1 MKDKL
6 MSIFVA
12 FVRKTF
18 TKDRLL
24 DLIDDLLDIVYDR
37 FAAPDGRVEERMLDQ
52 SDAFDNWN
60 EALHD
65 AFDTSEEDK
74 DV

>member
-18 TKDRLL
+18 TKERLL
-24 DLIDDLLDIVYDR
+24 DLIDDLLDIVYER
-37 FAAPDGRVEERMLDQ
+37 FARPDGVVDERMLDQ
-52 SDAFDNWN
+52 SCAFD
-60 EALHD
+60 D
-65 AFDTSEEDK
+65 AKELNKK

>member
-18 TKDRLL
+18 TKERLL

-37 FAAPDGRVEERMLDQ
+37 LFAASGSDAERMFDQ
-52 SDAFDNWN
+52 SHAYIDAKLKELNK
-60 EALHD
+60 
-65 AFDTSEEDK
+65 K

>member
-6 MSIFVA
+6 LSIFVA

-18 TKDRLL
+18 TKERLL
-24 DLIDDLLDIVYDR
+24 DLIDDLLDVVYDR
-37 FAAPDGRVEERMLDQ
+37 FAGPSGNLEFRMVDQ
-52 SDAFDNWN
+52 DNAYCDLK
-60 EALHD
+60 EAL
-65 AFDTSEEDK
+65 DK

>member
-18 TKDRLL
+18 TKERLL

-37 FAAPDGRVEERMLDQ
+37 FARPDGSVQERMLDQ
-52 SDAFDNWN
+52 SFAFD
-60 EALHD
+60 D
-65 AFDTSEEDK
+65 AKELYKK

>member
-6 MSIFVA
+6 LSIFVA

-18 TKDRLL
+18 TKERLL

-37 FAAPDGRVEERMLDQ
+37 FVASDVRVEERFFDQ
-52 SDAFDNWN
+52 YNASADLK
-60 EALHD
+60 EVC
-65 AFDTSEEDK
+65 DK

>member
-18 TKDRLL
+18 TKERLL
-24 DLIDDLLDIVYDR
+24 DLIDDLLDIFYDR
-37 FAAPDGRVEERMLDQ
+37 FARPDEPVEERMVDQ
-52 SDAFDNWN
+52 AIAFVDLKGDVHSD
-60 EALHD
+60 
-65 AFDTSEEDK
+65 
-74 DV
+74 V

>member
-18 TKDRLL
+18 TKERLL

-37 FAAPDGRVEERMLDQ
+37 FARPDGSVAERMLDM
-52 SDAFDNWN
+52 SF
-60 EALHD
+60 ALD
-65 AFDTSEEDK
+65 DVKELSNK

>member
-18 TKDRLL
+18 SKERLL
-24 DLIDDLLDIVYDR
+24 NLIDDLLDIVYDR
-37 FAAPDGRVEERMLDQ
+37 FVVPSIYDHSRVLDQ
-52 SDAFDNWN
+52 MNAFD
-60 EALHD
+60 D
-65 AFDTSEEDK
+65 AKELNNK

>member
-6 MSIFVA
+6 LKIFVA

-18 TKDRLL
+18 TKECLL

-37 FAAPDGRVEERMLDQ
+37 FARPDGGVDERMLDQ
-52 SDAFDNWN
+52 SFVFDDAKEMNK
-60 EALHD
+60 
-65 AFDTSEEDK
+65 K

>member
-6 MSIFVA
+6 QSIFVV

-18 TKDRLL
+18 TEERLL
-24 DLIDDLLDIVYDR
+24 DLVDDLLDVFYDR
-37 FAAPDGRVEERMLDQ
+37 FTSPDEPVDERMVDQ
-52 SDAFDNWN
+52 LIDFVDLKEDVDA
-60 EALHD
+60 
-65 AFDTSEEDK
+65 

>member
-6 MSIFVA
+6 LAIFVA

-18 TKDRLL
+18 SKERLL

-37 FAAPDGRVEERMLDQ
+37 FARPDGSV
-52 SDAFDNWN
+52 DAKIKEDN
-60 EALHD
+60 L
-65 AFDTSEEDK
+65 K
-74 DV
+74 DGF

>member
-18 TKDRLL
+18 TKERLL

-37 FAAPDGRVEERMLDQ
+37 FVRPDGSVVERLHDQ
-52 SDAFDNWN
+52 SFAFD
-60 EALHD
+60 D
-65 AFDTSEEDK
+65 AKELINK

>member
-18 TKDRLL
+18 TKERLL

-37 FAAPDGRVEERMLDQ
+37 FARPDGSVEERMLDQ
-52 SDAFDNWN
+52 SFAFD
-60 EALHD
+60 D
-65 AFDTSEEDK
+65 AKELNKK

>member
-18 TKDRLL
+18 TKERLL
-24 DLIDDLLDIVYDR
+24 DLIDDLLDIVYER
-37 FAAPDGRVEERMLDQ
+37 FARPDGSVDERMID
-52 SDAFDNWN
+52 
-60 EALHD
+60 
-65 AFDTSEEDK
+65 
-74 DV
+74 

>member
-6 MSIFVA
+6 LAIFVA

-18 TKDRLL
+18 TKERLL

-37 FAAPDGRVEERMLDQ
+37 FARPDGSVDERMLDL
-52 SDAFDNWN
+52 SFSFDDAKFK
-60 EALHD
+60 
-65 AFDTSEEDK
+65 EENLK
-74 DV
+74 DGV

>member
-6 MSIFVA
+6 LSIFVA

-24 DLIDDLLDIVYDR
+24 DLIDDLLDVVYDR
-37 FAAPDGRVEERMLDQ
+37 FAAPNGNLDFRMLDQ
-52 SDAFDNWN
+52 ESAYYDLK
-60 EALHD
+60 EAL
-65 AFDTSEEDK
+65 DK

>member
-18 TKDRLL
+18 TKERLL

-37 FAAPDGRVEERMLDQ
+37 FAVPDGRVDERVDDQ
-52 SDAFDNWN
+52 AYAFFDLK
-60 EALHD
+60 EAC
-65 AFDTSEEDK
+65 DK

>member
-6 MSIFVA
+6 QSIFVA

-18 TKDRLL
+18 TKERLL

-37 FAAPDGRVEERMLDQ
+37 FARPDGSVDERMLDQ
-52 SDAFDNWN
+52 SFVFDDAKELNK
-60 EALHD
+60 
-65 AFDTSEEDK
+65 K

>member
-6 MSIFVA
+6 LSIFVA

-18 TKDRLL
+18 TKERLL

-37 FAAPDGRVEERMLDQ
+37 FARPDGSVDERLVDQ
-52 SDAFDNWN
+52 N
-60 EALHD
+60 ET
-65 AFDTSEEDK
+65 FNYVQEVTNK

>member
-6 MSIFVA
+6 LSIFVA

-18 TKDRLL
+18 TKERLL

-37 FAAPDGRVEERMLDQ
+37 FARPDGSVDERMLEQ
-52 SDAFDNWN
+52 SFAFDDAKIK
-60 EALHD
+60 EAN
-65 AFDTSEEDK
+65 FK
-74 DV
+74 DGV

>member
-18 TKDRLL
+18 TKERLL

-37 FAAPDGRVEERMLDQ
+37 FARPDGSVDERMLDQ
-52 SDAFDNWN
+52 SFAFD
-60 EALHD
+60 D
-65 AFDTSEEDK
+65 AKELNKK

>member
-6 MSIFVA
+6 LVIFVA

-18 TKDRLL
+18 SKDRLL

-37 FAAPDGRVEERMLDQ
+37 FARPDGSVDERMLDQ
-52 SDAFDNWN
+52 SFAFDDVKLK
-60 EALHD
+60 EANL
-65 AFDTSEEDK
+65 K
-74 DV
+74 DGV

>member
-18 TKDRLL
+18 TKERLL

-37 FAAPDGRVEERMLDQ
+37 FAAPDGRVEERAVDQ
-52 SDAFDNWN
+52 ESAFADLK
-60 EALHD
+60 EAC
-65 AFDTSEEDK
+65 DK

>member
-6 MSIFVA
+6 MSIFVT

-18 TKDRLL
+18 TKERLL

-37 FAAPDGRVEERMLDQ
+37 FARPDGSVDERILDQ
-52 SDAFDNWN
+52 SSVFDDAKELNN
-60 EALHD
+60 
-65 AFDTSEEDK
+65 K

>member
-6 MSIFVA
+6 LSIFVA

-18 TKDRLL
+18 TKERLL

-37 FAAPDGRVEERMLDQ
+37 FVASDVRVEER
-52 SDAFDNWN
+52 F
-60 EALHD
+60 
-65 AFDTSEEDK
+65 F
-74 DV
+74 

>member
-18 TKDRLL
+18 TCERLL
-24 DLIDDLLDIVYDR
+24 DLIDDLLDIVFDR
-37 FAAPDGRVEERMLDQ
+37 FARPNEPVDERMVDQ
-52 SDAFDNWN
+52 AIAFVDLK
-60 EALHD
+60 EGVD
-65 AFDTSEEDK
+65 G

>member
-6 MSIFVA
+6 LSIFVS

-18 TKDRLL
+18 TKERLL

-37 FAAPDGRVEERMLDQ
+37 YAAPNGNLECRIVDQ
-52 SDAFDNWN
+52 DKAFHDLK
-60 EALHD
+60 EA
-65 AFDTSEEDK
+65 SDK

>member
-18 TKDRLL
+18 TKERLL

-37 FAAPDGRVEERMLDQ
+37 LDSSRIDECFFNQ
-52 SDAFDNWN
+52 SLDYVHARELNKN
-60 EALHD
+60 
-65 AFDTSEEDK
+65 

>member
-6 MSIFVA
+6 MSILVA

-18 TKDRLL
+18 TKERLL

-37 FAAPDGRVEERMLDQ
+37 FARPDGSVDERMLDQ
-52 SDAFDNWN
+52 SFAFVDAKELNK
-60 EALHD
+60 
-65 AFDTSEEDK
+65 K